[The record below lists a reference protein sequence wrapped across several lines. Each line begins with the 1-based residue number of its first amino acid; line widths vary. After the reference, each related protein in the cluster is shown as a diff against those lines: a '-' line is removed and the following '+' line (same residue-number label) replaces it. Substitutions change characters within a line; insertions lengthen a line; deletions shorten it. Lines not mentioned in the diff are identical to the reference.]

1 VYSPV
6 AEMLPT
12 LGLIVQVTAVFVVP
26 VTVAVN
32 CWVWPAVRVALGGLT
47 ETPMTLRLTVAPPDL
62 VASATPVA
70 VTVTAWELVMLAGA
84 VYSPLAEMLP
94 TLGLIVQVTAVF
106 VVPVT
111 VAVNCWVWPAVSVTL
126 GGLTE
131 TPMTLRLTVAPPD
144 LVASATLVA
153 VTVTAWEL
161 VMLAGAVYR
170 PVAEMLPTLGLI
182 DQVAAVFVVPV
193 TVAVNCWV

>member
-1 VYSPV
+1 MLAGAVYSPV

-12 LGLIVQVTAVFVVP
+12 LGLI
-26 VTVAVN
+26 
-32 CWVWPAVRVALGGLT
+32 
-47 ETPMTLRLTVAPPDL
+47 D
-62 VASATPVA
+62 
-70 VTVTAWELVMLAGA
+70 
-84 VYSPLAEMLP
+84 
-94 TLGLIVQVTAVF
+94 QVTAVF

-131 TPMTLRLTVAPPD
+131 TPMTLRLTVALPD

-153 VTVTAWEL
+153 VTVTDWEL
-161 VMLAGAVYR
+161 VMLAGAVYS
-170 PVAEMLPTLGLI
+170 PVTEMLPTLGLI
-182 DQVAAVFVVPV
+182 DQVTAVFVVPV